1 MNLKQMAREERGEFA
16 AFLATLSPEQWNAP
30 TLCTGWRVRDVVA
43 HVISYDELSMRDVL
57 RRFGRNRLDLD
68 RVNADALA
76 YLADRS
82 PDELLA
88 LLEAHVNPRGLPAAF
103 GGMVALV
110 DGLIHHQDIRRP
122 LGLPREIPP
131 VRLQQTL
138 RSALLAPPT
147 GAFWR
152 TRGLRLAPTD
162 LDWASGRGPE
172 VRGPGESI
180 LMAMAGRPDAL
191 DELSGPGLSTLA
203 KRVPSAG

>member
-1 MNLKQMAREERGEFA
+1 VNLKQMAREERGEFA
-16 AFLATLSPEQWNAP
+16 AFLATLSREQWNAP

-57 RRFGRNRLDLD
+57 KRVLGNRLDLD
-68 RVNADALA
+68 RVNAAVLSE
-76 YLADRS
+76 LADRS
-82 PDELLA
+82 SDELLA
-88 LLEAHVNPRGLPAAF
+88 LLEAHAEPTGLPAAF
-103 GGMVALV
+103 GGLVALV
-110 DGLIHHQDIRRP
+110 DGLIHQQDIRRP

-131 VRLQQTL
+131 ERLQRTL

-152 TRGLRLAPTD
+152 TRGLRLVPTD

-191 DELSGPGLSTLA
+191 DELSGPGLLTLA
-203 KRVPSAG
+203 KRVPGAA

>member
-1 MNLKQMAREERGEFA
+1 MAREERSEFA

-30 TLCTGWRVRDVVA
+30 SLCTGWRVRDVVA
-43 HVISYDELSMRDVL
+43 HVISYDELSMREVL
-57 RRFGRNRLDLD
+57 RRSVRNRLDLD
-68 RVNADALA
+68 RVNADV
-76 YLADRS
+76 LADLADCS

-88 LLEAHVNPRGLPAAF
+88 LLEAHVNPRGLAAAF
-103 GGMVALV
+103 GGLVALV
-110 DGLIHHQDIRRP
+110 DGLIHQQDIRRP

-138 RSALLAPPT
+138 RMALLAPPT

-162 LDWASGRGPE
+162 LDWATGRGPE

-180 LMAMAGRPDAL
+180 LMAMSGRPDAL
-191 DELSGPGLSTLA
+191 DELSGPGVSTLA
-203 KRVPSAG
+203 KRVPGAA